1 MVIFFRQLSTLVNA
15 QVRIVGALR
24 ILIRQVNSRKFK
36 DLIESV
42 AAEVEAGKSLSDALS
57 MYPSLFPELYSSLI
71 RAGEASGTLDKS
83 LVYLADQIEKDYDLR
98 SKIRGALMYPAFII
112 AMLFIVGTLMMIF
125 VIPGMTSVLEE
136 AGANL
141 PLATKIIIATS
152 HFFQSYWYAVFGSLI
167 AAAVGIRYFLRTPS
181 GRYTIDGLLIHMPV
195 FGPFLQKIYLYRFA
209 HHLSNLLAGGISIVK
224 ALNLIADIIG
234 NWVYRDIFLEA
245 ASEVQT
251 GRSLRD
257 VLEAYPEIPPLVY
270 QMVEVGEQTGD
281 LHGILAKL
289 SNFYDKEVD
298 NAIANLTTL
307 IEPVIMVILGL
318 AVGIMVAG
326 ILLPIYNLASSF

>member
-1 MVIFFRQLSTLVNA
+1 MAIYKYHARDKKGGLVTGTVEALTEARAADIIEEHGLLPVDFVETSGASIWESITVRFSRISPKDMVIFFRQLSTLVNA

-125 VIPGMTSVLEE
+125 VIP
-136 AGANL
+136 
-141 PLATKIIIATS
+141 
-152 HFFQSYWYAVFGSLI
+152 W
-167 AAAVGIRYFLRTPS
+167 
-181 GRYTIDGLLIHMPV
+181 
-195 FGPFLQKIYLYRFA
+195 
-209 HHLSNLLAGGISIVK
+209 
-224 ALNLIADIIG
+224 
-234 NWVYRDIFLEA
+234 
-245 ASEVQT
+245 
-251 GRSLRD
+251 
-257 VLEAYPEIPPLVY
+257 
-270 QMVEVGEQTGD
+270 
-281 LHGILAKL
+281 
-289 SNFYDKEVD
+289 
-298 NAIANLTTL
+298 
-307 IEPVIMVILGL
+307 
-318 AVGIMVAG
+318 
-326 ILLPIYNLASSF
+326 